1 MAEFKREDVVTV
13 LREKS
18 GYYKKDLR
26 KVLDALEETLI
37 AIMATAQIDDPV
49 EIRLFDG
56 FYVQAKR
63 EPERPATDPR
73 TGKNIIAREKIKPNA
88 FISPIHYDLAYI
100 KHFSTKNKR
109 LSDNQSSDSLL
120 CLFLQVVTF
129 RCRIGRR
136 CYSILRLWLLR
147 RLFRLCSVSLL

>member
-63 EPERPATDPR
+63 EPERPAADPR
-73 TGKNIIAREKIKPNA
+73 TGENIIAREKIKPNVNIRRSFKWRIEREA
-88 FISPIHYDLAYI
+88 GILP
-100 KHFSTKNKR
+100 NK
-109 LSDNQSSDSLL
+109 DDEEGENENE
-120 CLFLQVVTF
+120 
-129 RCRIGRR
+129 
-136 CYSILRLWLLR
+136 
-147 RLFRLCSVSLL
+147 

>member
-49 EIRLFDG
+49 
-56 FYVQAKR
+56 
-63 EPERPATDPR
+63 
-73 TGKNIIAREKIKPNA
+73 
-88 FISPIHYDLAYI
+88 
-100 KHFSTKNKR
+100 
-109 LSDNQSSDSLL
+109 
-120 CLFLQVVTF
+120 
-129 RCRIGRR
+129 
-136 CYSILRLWLLR
+136 
-147 RLFRLCSVSLL
+147 